1 MTQISRYIID
11 TKVTGSDKWIG
22 SDSETQNTTKNFTP
36 NKLSVYFNENQ
47 VIDIGTPIR
56 YRYDILEL
64 LDDRLPGTITFF
76 PQVGTPY
83 DFSDITNFILSKYT
97 LKGNDVSEY
106 LDFLVGKKILISNA
120 SNTNIFGYYR
130 LDSLIENLLEPN
142 FFDVTL
148 TYLTGNGAIVE
159 DKDYLISLVDA
170 FSGDIPTK
178 TSDLIND
185 GEDGVHPFIT
195 LQDVSGFVPYT
206 GATNDIN
213 IGTHKITA
221 DNGTTNSEMS
231 PSLFGVENNSGN
243 TYGLLEYNQLTM
255 LSPSGSIGITASGIT
270 FPNAS
275 LQTTAFPPT
284 GGTSLQYIKGDGTL
298 ATFPSTSI
306 PTLDQVLTAGNTSLL
321 DAEVN
326 TIGVYDATELAY
338 GYLSI
343 NNSDFTLSDSLGIGS
358 IISRMG
364 ITFSGQIG
372 GSSGTILL
380 SALTASRTYTLPN
393 ASGTVAL
400 TSDIPS
406 LAGYVPTS
414 RTLTI
419 NGVGYDL
426 TADRTWTVSGGL
438 PTGGTAG
445 QILTK
450 VDATN
455 YNATWQE
462 NYADWTS
469 VVKHTVKNNG
479 LNGTITKGTAVYV
492 TGSNGTNML
501 VGRASNVSESTSS
514 KTMGLMESD
523 ITTTGGTQ
531 TGFVITEGLLSGLN
545 TAGQTAGDPI
555 WLGVNGAL
563 IYGLINKP
571 YAPAHLVFIGIVTKV
586 SAGNG
591 EIFVKVQNGF
601 ELKEI
606 HDVDIITTTPINGHL
621 LGFDGTLWVNKT
633 IAGWLG
639 FTPVTDTRSISTT
652 TPLQGGGDLS
662 ANRTFSILQSNT
674 TQSGFLSNTDWNTFN
689 GKFNLPSL
697 TSGSVLFSNGTTI
710 AQDNANFFWDDTN
723 NRLGIGTATPGAK
736 LGVAVDGTDSK
747 IQGIQLT
754 IPESTIG
761 SARIGLVTEGVSRQQ
776 TYIKFMKLNAG
787 VARSGTIAFFTAGID
802 GDNGTE
808 QMRITET
815 GNVGINITAPTAKLT
830 IKAPGALSTDI
841 ALRVRDSTD
850 TFNLINVNGLGQTS
864 IGPGT
869 ATLTNILTVQN
880 IYSTSVG
887 IEFRSD
893 QNPRVGSTFN
903 TSKILSGYSSSTESF
918 LDLQYAGGAYP
929 YTYTTGLRLNSLG
942 NVGIN
947 TTAPTA
953 KLHIK
958 AGGALSTDIALRVR
972 NSADTSDLMT
982 VNGAGTAIIKGAS
995 TDFYVNSNSALNST
1009 GRFVILNHTGSSS
1022 PLGYVIQRLGS
1033 ELVKLTSDD
1042 GTGNLI
1048 LQNSWSNYG
1057 MEFNT
1062 AGANTRMF
1070 ISGVLGNIGIGTT
1083 APVASAKVQI
1093 DSTTQGFLPSRMTNA
1108 QRIAI
1113 ATPAVGLCVYCT
1125 DVVEGLYINK
1135 STGWTYIG

>member
-56 YRYDILEL
+56 YRYDILEP

-106 LDFLVGKKILISNA
+106 LDFLVSKKILISNA

-195 LQDVSGFVPYT
+195 AQDVSGFVPYT

-231 PSLFGVENNSGN
+231 PSLFGVENNFGN

-326 TIGVYDATELAY
+326 TIGVYDATELSY

-343 NNSDFTLSDSLGIGS
+343 NNSDFTLSDSIGVGS

-380 SALTASRTYTLPN
+380 SALTTSRIYTLPN

-406 LAGYVPTS
+406 LTGYV
-414 RTLTI
+414 
-419 NGVGYDL
+419 
-426 TADRTWTVSGGL
+426 
-438 PTGGTAG
+438 
-445 QILTK
+445 Q
-450 VDATN
+450 
-455 YNATWQE
+455 
-462 NYADWTS
+462 
-469 VVKHTVKNNG
+469 
-479 LNGTITKGTAVYV
+479 
-492 TGSNGTNML
+492 
-501 VGRASNVSESTSS
+501 
-514 KTMGLMESD
+514 
-523 ITTTGGTQ
+523 
-531 TGFVITEGLLSGLN
+531 
-545 TAGQTAGDPI
+545 
-555 WLGVNGAL
+555 
-563 IYGLINKP
+563 
-571 YAPAHLVFIGIVTKV
+571 
-586 SAGNG
+586 
-591 EIFVKVQNGF
+591 
-601 ELKEI
+601 
-606 HDVDIITTTPINGHL
+606 
-621 LGFDGTLWVNKT
+621 
-633 IAGWLG
+633 
-639 FTPVTDTRSISTT
+639 DTRTISTT

-662 ANRTFSILQSNT
+662 ANRTLSILQSNIS
-674 TQSGFLSNTDWNTFN
+674 QDGYLSSTDWNTFSNKQNALSGTGIVKSTSGTISYITDNSVNWDTAYTNRITSLTTTGTGAATLISNVLNIPVAAASPLTTKGDLYTFNTTNTRLPVGLNTQVLTADSTQSTGLKWASNTAPTPLGYYAQYFDYNIQTATTNNIGVPMIFGTADLSNGITVVSDGTNLTKITFANTGKYNLQFSTQFQNLSNAPQDIYIWLRKNGVTSAADVVGSTGVVGMEARKNLGDPYHTIVTWNFLLDIVAGDFYQIVWATTDISNVTIHFYASTANHPSTASTLFTVTQQSGIMAGTGITAINSLTGASQTLATNGSGTDFNIVSSGTTHTFNLPTASATNRGALSSADWSAFN

-723 NRLGIGTATPGAK
+723 NRLGIGTITPTHPLNVYTTTADVGILLDSNTNPSFIIKRAGVERLK
-736 LGVAVDGTDSK
+736 LTASGSIGTVNGLGNGLVFQTDSVEK
-747 IQGIQLT
+747 
-754 IPESTIG
+754 
-761 SARIGLVTEGVSRQQ
+761 
-776 TYIKFMKLNAG
+776 
-787 VARSGTIAFFTAGID
+787 
-802 GDNGTE
+802 
-808 QMRITET
+808 MRITSA
-815 GNVGINITAPTAKLT
+815 GNVGIGETVPTAKLH

-841 ALRVRDSTD
+841 ALRVRNSGD
-850 TFNLINVNGLGQTS
+850 T
-864 IGPGT
+864 
-869 ATLTNILTVQN
+869 A
-880 IYSTSVG
+880 
-887 IEFRSD
+887 
-893 QNPRVGSTFN
+893 
-903 TSKILSGYSSSTESF
+903 
-918 LDLQYAGGAYP
+918 
-929 YTYTTGLRLNSLG
+929 
-942 NVGIN
+942 
-947 TTAPTA
+947 
-953 KLHIK
+953 
-958 AGGALSTDIALRVR
+958 
-972 NSADTSDLMT
+972 DLMT
-982 VNGAGTAIIKGAS
+982 VNGVGAANILNNLYVGNSNTSYSGYNSIIIGGSATNAVLDFVSNGTRIGEFYTS
-995 TDFYVNSNSALNST
+995 SNSFNFFTDTGKNLNFYVNN
-1009 GRFVILNHTGSSS
+1009 
-1022 PLGYVIQRLGS
+1022 
-1033 ELVKLTSDD
+1033 
-1042 GTGNLI
+1042 NLAI
-1048 LQNSWSNYG
+1048 PAI
-1057 MEFNT
+1057 T
-1062 AGANTRMF
+1062 
-1070 ISGVLGNIGIGTT
+1070 IGTNSNVGINVIT
-1083 APVASAKVQI
+1083 PNSSAQLDI
-1093 DSTTQGFLPSRMTNA
+1093 TSTTKGFLPPRMTNA

-1113 ATPAVGLCVYCT
+1113 ATPAIGLMVYCT
-1125 DVVEGLYINK
+1125 DTIEGLYINK
-1135 STGWTYIG
+1135 STGWTFII

>member
-56 YRYDILEL
+56 YRYDILEP

-106 LDFLVGKKILISNA
+106 LDFLVSKKILISNA

-195 LQDVSGFVPYT
+195 AQDVSGFVPYT

-231 PSLFGVENNSGN
+231 PSLFGVENNFGN

-326 TIGVYDATELAY
+326 TIGVYDATELSY

-343 NNSDFTLSDSLGIGS
+343 NNSDFTLSDSIGVGS

-380 SALTASRTYTLPN
+380 SALTTSRIYTLPN

-406 LAGYVPTS
+406 LTGYV
-414 RTLTI
+414 
-419 NGVGYDL
+419 
-426 TADRTWTVSGGL
+426 
-438 PTGGTAG
+438 
-445 QILTK
+445 Q
-450 VDATN
+450 
-455 YNATWQE
+455 
-462 NYADWTS
+462 
-469 VVKHTVKNNG
+469 
-479 LNGTITKGTAVYV
+479 
-492 TGSNGTNML
+492 
-501 VGRASNVSESTSS
+501 
-514 KTMGLMESD
+514 
-523 ITTTGGTQ
+523 
-531 TGFVITEGLLSGLN
+531 
-545 TAGQTAGDPI
+545 
-555 WLGVNGAL
+555 
-563 IYGLINKP
+563 
-571 YAPAHLVFIGIVTKV
+571 
-586 SAGNG
+586 
-591 EIFVKVQNGF
+591 
-601 ELKEI
+601 
-606 HDVDIITTTPINGHL
+606 
-621 LGFDGTLWVNKT
+621 
-633 IAGWLG
+633 
-639 FTPVTDTRSISTT
+639 DTRTISTT

-662 ANRTFSILQSNT
+662 ANRTLSILQSNIS
-674 TQSGFLSNTDWNTFN
+674 QDGYLSSTDWNTFSNKQNALSGTGIVKSTSGTISYITDNSVNWDTAYTNRITSLTTTGTGAATLISNVLNIPVAAASPLTTKGDLYTFNTTNTRLPVGLNTQVLTADSTQSTGLKWASNTAPTPLGYYAQYFDYNIQTATTNNIGVPMIFGTADLSNGITVVSDGTNLTKITFANTGKYNLQFSTQFQNLSNTPQDIYIWLRKNGVTSAADVVGSTGVVGMEARKNLGDPYHTIVTWNFLLDIVAGDFYQIVWATTDISNVTIHFYASTANHPSTASTLFTVTQQSGIMAGTGITAINSLTGASQTLATNGSGTDFNIVSSGTAHTFNLPTASATNRGALSSADWSAFN

-723 NRLGIGTATPGAK
+723 NRLGIGTITPTHPLNVYTTTADVGILLDSNTNPSFIIKRAGVERLK
-736 LGVAVDGTDSK
+736 LTASGSIGTVNGLGNGLVFQTDSVEK
-747 IQGIQLT
+747 
-754 IPESTIG
+754 
-761 SARIGLVTEGVSRQQ
+761 
-776 TYIKFMKLNAG
+776 
-787 VARSGTIAFFTAGID
+787 
-802 GDNGTE
+802 
-808 QMRITET
+808 MRITSA
-815 GNVGINITAPTAKLT
+815 GNVGIGETVPTAKLH

-841 ALRVRDSTD
+841 ALRVRNSGD
-850 TFNLINVNGLGQTS
+850 T
-864 IGPGT
+864 
-869 ATLTNILTVQN
+869 A
-880 IYSTSVG
+880 
-887 IEFRSD
+887 
-893 QNPRVGSTFN
+893 
-903 TSKILSGYSSSTESF
+903 
-918 LDLQYAGGAYP
+918 
-929 YTYTTGLRLNSLG
+929 
-942 NVGIN
+942 
-947 TTAPTA
+947 
-953 KLHIK
+953 
-958 AGGALSTDIALRVR
+958 
-972 NSADTSDLMT
+972 DLMT
-982 VNGAGTAIIKGAS
+982 VNGVGAANILNNLYVGNSNTSYSGYNSIIIGGSATNAVLDFVSNGTRIGEFYTS
-995 TDFYVNSNSALNST
+995 SNSFNFFTDTGKNLNFYVNN
-1009 GRFVILNHTGSSS
+1009 
-1022 PLGYVIQRLGS
+1022 
-1033 ELVKLTSDD
+1033 
-1042 GTGNLI
+1042 NLAI
-1048 LQNSWSNYG
+1048 PAI
-1057 MEFNT
+1057 T
-1062 AGANTRMF
+1062 
-1070 ISGVLGNIGIGTT
+1070 IGTNSNVGINVIT
-1083 APVASAKVQI
+1083 PNSSAQLDI
-1093 DSTTQGFLPSRMTNA
+1093 TSTTKGFLPPRMTNA

-1113 ATPAVGLCVYCT
+1113 ATPAIGLMVYCT
-1125 DVVEGLYINK
+1125 DTIEGLYINK
-1135 STGWTYIG
+1135 STGWTFII

>member
-56 YRYDILEL
+56 YRYDILEP

-106 LDFLVGKKILISNA
+106 LDFLVSKKILISNA

-195 LQDVSGFVPYT
+195 AQDVSGFVPYT

-231 PSLFGVENNSGN
+231 PSLFGVENNFGN

-326 TIGVYDATELAY
+326 TIGVYDATELSY

-343 NNSDFTLSDSLGIGS
+343 NNSDFTLSDSIGVGS

-380 SALTASRTYTLPN
+380 SALTTSRIYTLPN

-406 LAGYVPTS
+406 LTGYV
-414 RTLTI
+414 
-419 NGVGYDL
+419 
-426 TADRTWTVSGGL
+426 
-438 PTGGTAG
+438 
-445 QILTK
+445 Q
-450 VDATN
+450 
-455 YNATWQE
+455 
-462 NYADWTS
+462 
-469 VVKHTVKNNG
+469 
-479 LNGTITKGTAVYV
+479 
-492 TGSNGTNML
+492 
-501 VGRASNVSESTSS
+501 
-514 KTMGLMESD
+514 
-523 ITTTGGTQ
+523 
-531 TGFVITEGLLSGLN
+531 
-545 TAGQTAGDPI
+545 
-555 WLGVNGAL
+555 
-563 IYGLINKP
+563 
-571 YAPAHLVFIGIVTKV
+571 
-586 SAGNG
+586 
-591 EIFVKVQNGF
+591 
-601 ELKEI
+601 
-606 HDVDIITTTPINGHL
+606 
-621 LGFDGTLWVNKT
+621 
-633 IAGWLG
+633 
-639 FTPVTDTRSISTT
+639 DTRTISTT

-662 ANRTFSILQSNT
+662 ANRTLSILQSNIS
-674 TQSGFLSNTDWNTFN
+674 QDGYLSSTDWNTFSNKQNALSGTGIVKSTSGTISYITDNSVNWDTAYTNRITSLTTTGTGAATLISNVLNIPVAAASPLTTKGDLYTFNTTNTRLPVGLNTQVLTADSTQSTGLKWASNTAPTPLGYYAQYFDYNIQTATTNNIGVPMIFGTADLSNGITVVSDGTNLTKITFANTGKYNLQFSTQFQNLSNAPQDIYIWLRKNGVTSAADVVGSTGVVGMEARKNLGDPYHTIVTWNFLLDIVAGDFYQIVWATTDISNVTIHFYASTANHPSTASTLFTVTQQSGIMAGTGITAINSLTGASQTLATNGSGTDFNIVSSGTAHTFNLPTASATNRGALSSADWSAFN

-723 NRLGIGTATPGAK
+723 NRLGIGTITPTHPLNVYTTTADVGILLDSNTNPSFIIKRAGVERLK
-736 LGVAVDGTDSK
+736 LTASGSIGTVNGLGNGLVFQTDSVEK
-747 IQGIQLT
+747 
-754 IPESTIG
+754 
-761 SARIGLVTEGVSRQQ
+761 
-776 TYIKFMKLNAG
+776 
-787 VARSGTIAFFTAGID
+787 
-802 GDNGTE
+802 
-808 QMRITET
+808 MRITSA
-815 GNVGINITAPTAKLT
+815 GNVGIGETVPTAKLH

-841 ALRVRDSTD
+841 ALRVRNSGD
-850 TFNLINVNGLGQTS
+850 T
-864 IGPGT
+864 
-869 ATLTNILTVQN
+869 A
-880 IYSTSVG
+880 
-887 IEFRSD
+887 
-893 QNPRVGSTFN
+893 
-903 TSKILSGYSSSTESF
+903 
-918 LDLQYAGGAYP
+918 
-929 YTYTTGLRLNSLG
+929 
-942 NVGIN
+942 
-947 TTAPTA
+947 
-953 KLHIK
+953 
-958 AGGALSTDIALRVR
+958 
-972 NSADTSDLMT
+972 DLMT
-982 VNGAGTAIIKGAS
+982 VNGVGAANILNNLYVGNSNTSYSGYNSIIIGGSATNAVLDFVSNGTRIGEFYTS
-995 TDFYVNSNSALNST
+995 SNSFNFFTDTGKNLNFYVNN
-1009 GRFVILNHTGSSS
+1009 
-1022 PLGYVIQRLGS
+1022 
-1033 ELVKLTSDD
+1033 
-1042 GTGNLI
+1042 NLAI
-1048 LQNSWSNYG
+1048 PAI
-1057 MEFNT
+1057 T
-1062 AGANTRMF
+1062 
-1070 ISGVLGNIGIGTT
+1070 IGTNSNVGINVIT
-1083 APVASAKVQI
+1083 PNSSAQLDI
-1093 DSTTQGFLPSRMTNA
+1093 TSTTKGFLPPRMTNA

-1113 ATPAVGLCVYCT
+1113 ATPAIGLMVYCT
-1125 DVVEGLYINK
+1125 DTIEGLYINK
-1135 STGWTYIG
+1135 STGWTFII